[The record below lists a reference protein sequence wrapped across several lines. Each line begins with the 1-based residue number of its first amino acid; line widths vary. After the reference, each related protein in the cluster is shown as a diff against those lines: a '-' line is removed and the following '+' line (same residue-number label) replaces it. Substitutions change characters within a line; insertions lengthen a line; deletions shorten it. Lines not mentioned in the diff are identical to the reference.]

1 MLESIQIKMQLEFY
15 KYQGTGNDFVMVDN
29 RSEFFPKENT
39 QLIANLCDRRFGIG
53 GDGLILL
60 ENDMIAPN
68 LAMTTDFKMVYYNSD
83 GNQSSMCGN
92 GGRCLVAFAKKL
104 NIIENETTFIA
115 TDGLHHAT
123 IGDDGLVSLQMIDVD
138 QVKVSSDYVFLN
150 TGSPHHVQL
159 VADLENYNIKKNGAA
174 IRYGDLYGKT
184 GSNINFVKQIDDT
197 TFSLRTYERGV
208 EDETLSCGTG
218 ATAVAIAMNVLGK
231 TNASEIDLNVEG
243 GKLVVSFDKKEEQFT
258 NVFLKGPAEFVFKGT
273 IEI

>member
-1 MLESIQIKMQLEFY
+1 MQLEFY

-60 ENDMIAPN
+60 ENDTIAPN

-159 VADLENYNIKKNGAA
+159 VDDLENYNIKENGAA
-174 IRYGDLYGKT
+174 IRYGDLYGKA

>member
-1 MLESIQIKMQLEFY
+1 MLLEFY

-29 RSEFFPKENT
+29 RLGFFPKENT
-39 QLIANLCDRRFGIG
+39 KRIAHLCDRRFGIG

-60 ENDMIAPN
+60 ENDAE
-68 LAMTTDFKMVYYNSD
+68 TDFKMVYYNSD

-104 NIIENETTFIA
+104 NVIQNNTTFIA
-115 TDGLHHAT
+115 TDGVHHAT
-123 IGDDGLVSLQMIDVD
+123 ITKDGLVSLQMIDVAE
-138 QVKVSSDYVFLN
+138 VKVSDDHVFLN

-159 VADLENYNIKKNGAA
+159 VHDLENYNIKKNGAA
-174 IRYGDLYGKT
+174 IRYGDLYGEV

-231 TNASEIDLNVEG
+231 TKASSIDLNVEG
-243 GKLVVSFDKKEEQFT
+243 GKLVVSFDKKEGQFT
-258 NVFLKGPAEFVFKGT
+258 RIFLKGPAEFVFKGT
-273 IEI
+273 IDL

>member
-1 MLESIQIKMQLEFY
+1 MQLEFY

-29 RSEFFPKENT
+29 RKDFFPKDNIK
-39 QLIANLCDRRFGIG
+39 LIAHLCDRRFGIG

-60 ENDMIAPN
+60 END
-68 LAMTTDFKMVYYNSD
+68 LATDFKMVYYNSD

-104 NIIENETTFIA
+104 NVIKNNTTFIA

-123 IGDDGLVSLQMIDVD
+123 ISDDGLVSLQMIDVEN
-138 QVKVSSDYVFLN
+138 VKVNQDYVFLN

-159 VADLENYNIKKNGAA
+159 VEDLENYDVKQNGAR

-184 GSNINFVKQIDDT
+184 GSNVNFVKQVDKS

-218 ATAVAIAMNVLGK
+218 ATAVAIAMNILGK
-231 TNASEIDLNVEG
+231 TQSSTINLNVEG
-243 GKLVVSFDKKEEQFT
+243 GKLIVSFEKNESGFT
-258 NVFLKGPAEFVFKGT
+258 KVTLKGPAEFVFKGT
-273 IEI
+273 IAIQ